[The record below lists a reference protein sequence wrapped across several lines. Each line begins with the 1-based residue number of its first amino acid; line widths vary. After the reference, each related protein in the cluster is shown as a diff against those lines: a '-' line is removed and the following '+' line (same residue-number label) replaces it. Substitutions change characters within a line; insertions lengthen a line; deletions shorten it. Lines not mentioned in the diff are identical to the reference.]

1 MLYLS
6 MSKCQGDTFGWI
18 ERESKVNCCSF
29 NALDGV
35 LMVCCIGVND
45 GEVISKT
52 FALMFKT
59 LDILGALVCSS
70 ILRLRWRRLI

>member
-6 MSKCQGDTFGWI
+6 MGKCHGDAFRWI
-18 ERESKVNCCSF
+18 EGDSKVTHCSF
-29 NALDGV
+29 NALDGA

-59 LDILGALVCSS
+59 LQ
-70 ILRLRWRRLI
+70 WT